1 MTRLL
6 TTLAIAALW
15 ALGVGLIVCAAWCV
29 CVLV

>member
-15 ALGVGLIVCAAWCV
+15 ALGVALIVGAAWCV
-29 CVLV
+29 WALV